1 MANPSDELIR
11 TSNYGREGFAAHYN
25 SFRAS
30 PPEVLLDV
38 ICRLA
43 RTDRPSLV
51 VDLGCGTGLSTRAWA
66 GRARRVVGVE
76 ANPAMLA
83 EARAATPEWDIDY
96 VEAYADATG
105 LDEGSAA
112 IVTCSQSFHWMEP
125 TATLAE
131 IGRILRPGGVFAAYD
146 YDYPFVIDPELDA
159 AIAACLARYRAVRR
173 ERGTYGERWPKA
185 GHLERMEASGVF
197 SSTREI
203 VLHDES
209 EGGADRVLGSVLS
222 IASIVDEIEQDIDSL
237 RTIAARVLGDRVVPW
252 LVPYRVRVGIR

>member
-11 TSNYGREGFAAHYN
+11 TSNYARTGFAAHYN
-25 SFRAS
+25 SFRAA
-30 PPEVLLDV
+30 PPEALLDA

-51 VDLGCGTGLSTRAWA
+51 VDLGCGTGLSTRAWST
-66 GRARRVVGVE
+66 RARRVVGVE

-83 EARAATPEWDIDY
+83 EARARTPEWDIDY

-105 LDEGSAA
+105 LEEGSAA

-146 YDYPFVIDPELDA
+146 YDFPFVIDPELDA
-159 AIAACLARYRAVRR
+159 AIAASLGRYRAIRR
-173 ERGTYGERWPKA
+173 ERGTYGERWPKG

-197 SSTREI
+197 AHTREI
-203 VLHDES
+203 VLHGES
-209 EGGADRVLGSVLS
+209 EGGVDRVLGAVLS
-222 IASIVDEIEQDIDSL
+222 IGPLLDDLESEVEEL
-237 RTIAARVLGDRVVPW
+237 RAIAVRVLGDRIVPW